1 MFDTLLEKQDKIIF
15 HLFQYLQKKNP
26 CPLKEVS
33 SQLGLSLKSLKR
45 YVNLWQQ
52 SRNHDSTG
60 VSFCIKKQVVEATC
74 SHENAQL
81 FLSSLLN
88 QSDSFQLLIKII
100 ESPFDTFKSLEK
112 RFYLSRATL
121 QRRVQKMKPLLS
133 NYNLW
138 ISFTTT
144 PTLKGEETQIR
155 YFSLLVSLLYDPPF
169 ELNEQTIY
177 ERYKEV
183 QQYRVTQGFA
193 FYQSIQA
200 PGKYY
205 PVPFQINDFGLLFL
219 WQQFTGLE
227 NLWLDPFLTE
237 AVDFS
242 LYAHTKLKE
251 VTLLSLSQ
259 KFHRL
264 HSFCDFYSGSLL
276 LAHES
281 FFLTKEVKQLM
292 QSFIKLLP
300 NYQQLLIKHPELPV
314 LYEKLLQYSAQ
325 REKHKWNLLG

>member
-33 SQLGLSLKSLKR
+33 TELGPSLKSLKR
-45 YVNLWQQ
+45 YVTLWQQ
-52 SRNHDSTG
+52 SKDPYSIG
-60 VSFCIKKQVVEATC
+60 ISFYIKNQVISA
-74 SHENAQL
+74 SYSQENAQL

-88 QSDSFQLLIKII
+88 QSDTFQLLVKII
-100 ESPFDTFKSLEK
+100 ENPFDTFKSLEK
-112 RFYLSRATL
+112 KFYLSRATL

-183 QQYRVTQGFA
+183 QQNRITQGFA

-205 PVPFQINDFGLLFL
+205 PIPFQINDFGLLFL
-219 WQQFTGLE
+219 WRQFTGLE
-227 NLWLDPFLTE
+227 NLWLEPFLTE

-251 VTLLSLSQ
+251 ITLLSLSQ

-276 LAHES
+276 LAYEPL
-281 FFLTKEVKQLM
+281 FLTNETKQLM
-292 QSFIKLLP
+292 YSFIKLLP

-314 LYEKLLQYSAQ
+314 LYEKLLQYSTQ
-325 REKHKWNLLG
+325 KEKNKWNLLG

>member
-33 SQLGLSLKSLKR
+33 TQLNLSSKSLSR
-45 YVNLWQQ
+45 YVKLWQQ

-60 VSFCIKKQVVEATC
+60 VSFSIKNQVIEAIY

-88 QSDSFQLLIKII
+88 RSDSFKLLVKII
-100 ESPFDTFKSLEK
+100 ENPFDTFKSLEK

-138 ISFTTT
+138 VSFTTT
-144 PTLKGEETQIR
+144 PTLKGEEIQIR

-169 ELNEQTIY
+169 ELNAQNLY
-177 ERYKEV
+177 DRYKEV
-183 QQYRVTQGFA
+183 QQYRITQGFS
-193 FYQSIQA
+193 FYRSIQA

-227 NLWLDPFLTE
+227 NLWLEPFLTE

-251 VTLLSLSQ
+251 ITLLSLSQ
-259 KFHRL
+259 RFHRL

-276 LAHES
+276 LAYEPL
-281 FFLTKEVKQLM
+281 FLTNEIKQLTY
-292 QSFIKLLP
+292 SFIKLLP
-300 NYQQLLIKHPELPV
+300 NYRQLLIKHPELPV
-314 LYEKLLQYSAQ
+314 LYEKLLQYSTQ
-325 REKHKWNLLG
+325 KEKNKWNLLG